1 MNLGTYN
8 LSKETI
14 LALLHN
20 IVSRNITK
28 DSISQNPNNMFSTEV
43 VRFLN
48 DYFPVK
54 PDNLDHKDIRVL
66 S

>member
-1 MNLGTYN
+1 MNLGTFY
-8 LSKETI
+8 LPKETI

-20 IVSRNITK
+20 IVSGNITE
-28 DSISQNPNNMFSTEV
+28 DSVTQNPNNGFSSEV

-48 DYFPVK
+48 DYLKVK
-54 PDNLDHKDIRVL
+54 PDNLRHTDIRVL

>member
-14 LALLHN
+14 LTLLHN
-20 IVSRNITK
+20 IVSGNITK
-28 DSISQNPNNMFSTEV
+28 DSISQNPNNGFSSEV
-43 VRFLN
+43 VRFLK
-48 DYFPVK
+48 DYLKVK
-54 PDNLDHKDIRVL
+54 PDNLKHTDIRVL

>member
-1 MNLGTYN
+1 MNLGSYN

-20 IVSRNITK
+20 IVSGNITK

-54 PDNLDHKDIRVL
+54 PDNLSHTDIRVL

>member
-8 LSKETI
+8 LPKETI

-20 IVSRNITK
+20 IVSGNITEN
-28 DSISQNPNNMFSTEV
+28 SVTQNPNNGFSSEV

-54 PDNLDHKDIRVL
+54 PDNLKHKDIRVL